1 MLLLNT
7 KNSMKLI
14 QRIGYYLGGFSIG
27 LIILAFFFNG
37 KKTSCSYGPDARVLK
52 NITAKKI
59 IYSDKVQS
67 EINEK
72 GLDTIIIA
80 DALKNGDINFSASKT
95 RQEPC
100 GLYIIE
106 RSSEDKKIELT
117 VENCDSI
124 ATITNLKIE

>member
-1 MLLLNT
+1 
-7 KNSMKLI
+7 MKLI
-14 QRIGYYLGGFSIG
+14 QRIGYYLGGFSLG
-27 LIILAFFFNG
+27 LIILAFFFSK

-52 NITAKKI
+52 NINTKKI
-59 IYSDKVQS
+59 VYSDQIQL
-67 EINEK
+67 EINQK
-72 GLDTIIIA
+72 SLDTILISNI
-80 DALKNGDINFSASKT
+80 LKNGDINFSKSNT

-106 RSSEDKKIELT
+106 GNSENKEITLT